1 MKVLLLGGT
10 AEARRLAAQLNRDQ
24 RIDVTTSLAGRVT
37 HPTLPV
43 GDARIG
49 GFGGVDGIVRWIREN
64 ATEVMVDATHP
75 FASTI
80 SRNAETAAEIADIP
94 LVVLR
99 RPRWIPGPDDH
110 WIEAA
115 TLDHAAESVAATS
128 HRTFLTIGRQ
138 GVPAFAHIDRTWFL
152 IRSIDA
158 PTGAMPRNRELMLA
172 RGPFELEQE
181 ITTMREHGIDV
192 VVTKNS
198 GGVMTESKL
207 MAARALAIPV
217 VMIARPSAPTGV
229 YCTDSVVELEAWL
242 RSRL

>member
-10 AEARRLAAQLNRDQ
+10 SEARKLAAQLNRDE
-24 RIDVTTSLAGRVT
+24 RFEVTTSLAGRVI

-43 GDARIG
+43 GNARIG

-64 ATEVMVDATHP
+64 AIEVMVDATHP

-80 SRNAETAAEIADIP
+80 SRNADTAAEIAGIP

-115 TLDHAAESVAATS
+115 TLNHAAESVAATS
-128 HRTFLTIGRQ
+128 RRTFLTIGRQ

-152 IRSIDA
+152 IRSIDQ
-158 PTGAMPRNRELMLA
+158 PTGAMPRNCELMLA

-181 ITTMREHGIDV
+181 IATMREHGIDV

-207 MAARALAIPV
+207 IAARALSIPV
-217 VMIARPSAPTGV
+217 VMIARPPGPTGV
-229 YCTDSVVELEAWL
+229 YCTDSVVDLQTWL